1 MHYCFHRSASST
13 TLTAVRQTL
22 RRGASWLTRDAR
34 LALNW
39 LTVKSSW
46 IICCIGVLVINPSPK
61 WIESVPIRG
70 SKDMSSKFAGLQL
83 FCQACR
89 KESATQE
96 GPKKKA
102 KCMTCWHIFVHSMH
116 LPWGVKTGRNV
127 TAESSTWQEY
137 YSSQKQEKGKWT
149 LEIGM
154 SDAIF

>member
-13 TLTAVRQTL
+13 TLTAVLQTL

-39 LTVKSSW
+39 WTVKTSW

-96 GPKKKA
+96 GPKKKKKQNVWLVDTFSYIPCICHGELRQGAMLQRNPAPDKNITQA
-102 KCMTCWHIFVHSMH
+102 KNRKKVN
-116 LPWGVKTGRNV
+116 GR
-127 TAESSTWQEY
+127 
-137 YSSQKQEKGKWT
+137 
-149 LEIGM
+149 
-154 SDAIF
+154 